1 MTGRPVTSIRA
12 HREIKDGDLTMV
24 PMTTMHRPRPAQ
36 APSDAAA
43 PRVLVVDDEP
53 SIGELLSLAL
63 RYEGWDVCTAATGT
77 AAVELAHTFGPDVVL
92 LDRMLPDM
100 DGIEV
105 LRVLR
110 ADRPALPVM
119 FVTARDGEHERI
131 AGLTAGGDD
140 YVTKPFSLEEV
151 AARLGR
157 LMRRTSRVTDDAG
170 RLVVGDLTLDEDRHQ
185 VTRSGEEI
193 HLSATEFELLRHLMR
208 NPGRVLS
215 RDEILDW
222 VWQYDFGGNESI
234 VELYISYLRRK
245 LDAGRAP
252 MIHTVR
258 GAGYVLEPAS
268 A

>member
-1 MTGRPVTSIRA
+1 MTGRPVTSIRV
-12 HREIKDGDLTMV
+12 HREIKDGNPTV
-24 PMTTMHRPRPAQ
+24 SAMTTMHRPRPTQ
-36 APSDAAA
+36 TLPDAGAL
-43 PRVLVVDDEP
+43 RVLVVDDEP

-63 RYEGWDVCTAATGT
+63 RYEGWDVCTSATGT
-77 AAVELAHTFGPDVVL
+77 AAVEVARTFGPDAVL

-100 DGIEV
+100 DGIDV
-105 LRVLR
+105 LRQLR
-110 ADRPALPVM
+110 ADRPGLPVI

-140 YVTKPFSLEEV
+140 YVTKPFSLEEIAV
-151 AARLGR
+151 RLGR
-157 LMRRTSRVTDDAG
+157 LVRRANRRADDVG

-185 VTRSGEEI
+185 VVRGGEEI
-193 HLSATEFELLRHLMR
+193 DLSATEFELLRHLMR

-222 VWQYDFGGNESI
+222 VWQYDFGGNESV
-234 VELYISYLRRK
+234 VELYVSYLRRK

>member
-1 MTGRPVTSIRA
+1 
-12 HREIKDGDLTMV
+12 
-24 PMTTMHRPRPAQ
+24 MTTAMHLPRPAP
-36 APSDAAA
+36 APSDARAL
-43 PRVLVVDDEP
+43 RVLVVDDEP

-63 RYEGWDVCTAATGT
+63 RYEGWDVCTAETGT
-77 AAVELAHTFGPDVVL
+77 AAVELARSLHPDAVL

-100 DGIEV
+100 DGIA
-105 LRVLR
+105 VLR
-110 ADRPALPVM
+110 ALRAEQPGLPVM
-119 FVTARDGEHERI
+119 FVTARDGEDERI

-151 AARLGR
+151 AARLDR
-157 LMRRTSRVTDDAG
+157 LVRRTRRAADDGG
-170 RLVVGDLTLDEDRHQ
+170 RMVVGDLTLDEDRHQ
-185 VTRSGEEI
+185 VTRGGEEV

-234 VELYISYLRRK
+234 VELYVSYLRRK
-245 LDAGRAP
+245 LDSGRAP
-252 MIHTVR
+252 MIRTVR